1 MGPLSLDL
9 VHTWAQSEN
18 RDPTNIIINFLQSYI
33 PIHFE
38 MNRSTF
44 KYIIIIIIIIILLQ
58 PFRYLFKLLIIQ
70 QNPPF

>member
-1 MGPLSLDL
+1 MGLLSLDP

-44 KYIIIIIIIIILLQ
+44 KYIIIIIIIILLQ